1 MKQRIDIRIYPSTKR
16 APLDVRRSR
25 RTLRLICAVLALAS
39 MAMSSPSSLSA
50 EFKPG
55 RYIEPGPL
63 TDWFARHVRNGLV
76 KRLELSD
83 AQLTEINQGIDP
95 HRERLMVEIEQ
106 VKKTRLRLLE
116 TIRSQP
122 YDPGRVGMVFEELR
136 TGELA
141 LLIHAGEIYQD
152 VWGVLSLEQR
162 AEADQIVAEIVTA
175 TELRFNDFR
184 DSFLAGEL
192 VGRATR

>member
-1 MKQRIDIRIYPSTKR
+1 MIQRTDTQVLPSTR
-16 APLDVRRSR
+16 PAVLDVRRSR
-25 RTLRLICAVLALAS
+25 RAFHLICAILALAS
-39 MAMSSPSSLSA
+39 MAMSTPSSLSA

-83 AQLTEINQGIDP
+83 TQLVEINRGIDP
-95 HRERLMVEIEQ
+95 HRERLMAEIEQ
-106 VKKTRLRLLE
+106 VKETRLRLLE
-116 TIRSQP
+116 TVRAQP
-122 YDPGRVGMVFEELR
+122 YDPGRVGLVFEELR
-136 TGELA
+136 AGELA

-152 VWGVLSLEQR
+152 VWGVLSEEQR

-175 TELRFNDFR
+175 TELRFSDFR

-192 VGRATR
+192 LGLATR

>member
-1 MKQRIDIRIYPSTKR
+1 MNQRIDTRIRPSTR
-16 APLDVRRSR
+16 PAILDVRRSR
-25 RTLRLICAVLALAS
+25 RALHLICAILALAS
-39 MAMSSPSSLSA
+39 MAMSAPNALSA

-83 AQLTEINQGIDP
+83 TQLAEINLGIDP
-95 HRERLMVEIEQ
+95 HRERLMAEIEH
-106 VKKTRLRLLE
+106 VKETRLRLLE
-116 TIRSQP
+116 TVRAQP
-122 YDPGRVGMVFEELR
+122 YDPGRVGLVFEELR
-136 TGELA
+136 AGELA

-152 VWGVLSLEQR
+152 VWGVLSEEQR
-162 AEADQIVAEIVTA
+162 AETDQIVAEIVTA
-175 TELRFNDFR
+175 TELRFSDFR

-192 VGRATR
+192 LGLATR